1 VLASLDTAV
10 FAGLPLSP
18 SNSSTVKSASIAR
31 LFVCSAQKSDVGKE
45 VAKALK
51 IELKKQGVKNLL
63 ADGEKHKVRVQTCN
77 CLDLCKH
84 CKKGPG
90 AALIVYPEGVVYG
103 DVKPKDA
110 ADIVHEHL
118 AQGRVVE
125 RLRLG

>member
-1 VLASLDTAV
+1 
-10 FAGLPLSP
+10 
-18 SNSSTVKSASIAR
+18 VKSAAPVTR
-31 LFVCSAQKSDVGKE
+31 LFVCTAQKDEVGKD
-45 VAKALK
+45 VIKALK
-51 IELKKQGVKNLL
+51 SELKKQGLKKLL
-63 ADGEKHKVRVQTCN
+63 LGGEKHKVRVQTCN

-90 AALIVYPEGVVYG
+90 AALIVYPEGTVYG

-118 AQGRVVE
+118 GEGRVVD